1 MNGGQCG
8 QSPKVAPTVAIDER
22 AEFEKWANENKGGE
36 TLQLGGGGTYPNPFA
51 NAAFEAWQARA
62 KLSAP
67 VVPDEKLL
75 LEAIARG
82 WCHEANSHKE
92 VDASLVVAIA
102 MEVKAMLKG
111 GEK

>member
-1 MNGGQCG
+1 MNSGQCE

-67 VVPDEKLL
+67 VVPDELGQRAHDFFAGL
-75 LEAIARG
+75 DNEDGAFAFDPNDARDIDALVAAI
-82 WCHEANSHKE
+82 
-92 VDASLVVAIA
+92 
-102 MEVKAMLKG
+102 LKG
-111 GEK
+111 EK